1 MTALLVSVVLP
12 GVAFAQVATYEVVAD
27 AIPKPLTDNASDA
40 TRGRALVAD
49 RYQSMCLLCHQAPI
63 TEAKFQG
70 DISTDLAGA
79 GSRWTAAQLRLR
91 IVDARRINPNSVMP
105 SYHRVEGLTRVAANV
120 KNKPIF
126 DAQQVED
133 VIAYLMTLK
142 ETQK

>member
-27 AIPKPLTDNASDA
+27 AIPKPLTDKASDA
-40 TRGRALVAD
+40 D
-49 RYQSMCLLCHQAPI
+49 RHQSMCLLCHQAPI